1 MKLKAIF
8 KNWKIILMT
17 IVSVALYTYALIC
30 FGLAGPEIQSVAF
43 VIGGYI
49 LKYGLLAFGFFMS
62 AFLPYRINSALESRK
77 QKKYEIESERKIIEA
92 AQKQKQ
98 TNEKIYKEFIKNE
111 DAI

>member
-1 MKLKAIF
+1 MCNSLIF
-8 KNWKIILMT
+8 TILVTM
-17 IVSVALYTYALIC
+17 A
-30 FGLAGPEIQSVAF
+30 
-43 VIGGYI
+43 
-49 LKYGLLAFGFFMS
+49 
-62 AFLPYRINSALESRK
+62 RRK